1 MGVVRI
7 SPAFSFLTAITE
19 GGEESSMRLGVTK
32 QNSTTYSETMGYIYR
47 FSMIIFLRS
56 LILPERNK
64 NSFERYT

>member
-32 QNSTTYSETMGYIYR
+32 QNSTAYSETMGYITFFDDY
-47 FSMIIFLRS
+47 FS
-56 LILPERNK
+56 
-64 NSFERYT
+64 